1 MKYTHLGR
9 KRKKKKVA
17 ETQIKT
23 LWPFIFH
30 INVHCLC
37 HLLLQKVYLLYLGK
51 SHMLNPYLISWVS
64 LRKNLD
70 TRLRLSTI
78 SHPWRAQASL
88 DISRLS
94 HPFFQGTPTHVCNP
108 HQQLCPK
115 PACRYLISHQQVTHG
130 TEAKETAPQCK
141 AFLEKR
147 AHLNKTPHSSIF
159 IISSIFKNAKY
170 LNNNYLAGWRAATV
184 SHYKSIWHYFF
195 NLGPTA
201 AK

>member
-1 MKYTHLGR
+1 M
-9 KRKKKKVA
+9 A

-37 HLLLQKVYLLYLGK
+37 HLLLQKVYLFYLGK

-115 PACRYLISHQQVTHG
+115 PACLQVTHG

-159 IISSIFKNAKY
+159 IISSIFKNTKY